1 MADIT
6 DPSTQELT
14 EEFYFVEVYKDGL
27 YLQHVPKK
35 YRTPTICTASVQQNP
50 EALKYIPAEEQ
61 DKSYC
66 TYALRANGLCLKYV
80 HNQTEYAIQIA
91 VRQNC
96 EALALA
102 KWVSPETLKIALGE
116 PQTWNWKTKGVNEIY
131 KAIFTKPTRPYSV
144 EPSLESILERFN
156 AVSSSIILFHS
167 KAYKEHIPEKFW
179 IHRIQNFLYA
189 KPENMQ
195 SFSCEPKDIVLKELY
210 IIDQRNEL
218 TANIAITAYEKGY
231 LCQENLIRGC
241 KKIFKD
247 RVFEI
252 CLGLQGLGLP
262 ALVTLFIVDEDELG
276 LFYPMYRK
284 WNIITTVKHF
294 CLQK

>member
-6 DPSTQELT
+6 DPTQELT

-35 YRTPTICTASVQQNP
+35 YRTPTICTTSVQQNP

-61 DKSYC
+61 DQSYC

-80 HNQTEYAIQIA
+80 HNQTEYAIQVA

-96 EALALA
+96 EALAFA
-102 KWVSPETLKIALGE
+102 KWVSLKTLEIAIGE

-131 KAIFTKPTRPYSV
+131 KAIFTKPTEPTRSYSV
-144 EPSLESILERFN
+144 EPSIESILERFN
-156 AVSSSIILFHS
+156 KVSSSIILFHS
-167 KAYKEHIPEKFW
+167 KAYKEHIPEKYW

-189 KPENMQ
+189 KP
-195 SFSCEPKDIVLKELY
+195 DIVLKELY

-218 TANIAITAYEKGY
+218 RAKIAIAAYEKGY
-231 LCQENLIRGC
+231 LGQENLIRGC

-252 CLGLQGLGLP
+252 CLGLQGLELP

-276 LFYPMYRK
+276 FFYPMYRK
-284 WNIITTVKHF
+284 WDIITAVKQF
-294 CLQK
+294 